1 MSTDSGLRKL
11 INETP
16 IADTHEHL
24 LEESSR
30 LSPADMW
37 RLDDIGVLFTHYAN
51 DDLVSAGLTPE
62 EYQRVFAKATP
73 PDEKW
78 QIIRKYWPHAK
89 HTGYGLCVRES
100 VRALYGE
107 DDVTDANWE
116 KVNEAVAAAI
126 KPGFYREI
134 IQGISKV
141 DHCQVNSLEKFPFCE
156 TEMPDLLLQDL
167 STVSISTEPNI
178 TVMSE
183 LTGIEVRSLDD
194 WYQVID
200 WTFAKYGPKAVATK
214 NQSAYVRTL
223 DYTDVTKEEAASYF
237 DRQFRAHVAPG
248 TTGWRAIQDHLHN
261 HVIRKAVEYNLPVKL
276 HTGYYTATGYMPLHR
291 VGANPGDCSELCIK
305 HPNARFVFMHTMYPY
320 QDELIAIAKHFPNAF
335 PDMCWSWIINPAA
348 TVRFLKEAIK
358 AVPANKIF
366 PFGGDHTQ
374 VELIPGHA
382 AIARKGIAQALSELV
397 DEGWLS
403 KRDAEEAAVKLAHG
417 NVRALYDIE
426 RCRANNTARERRA
439 PGADGGA

>member
-276 HTGYYTATGYMPLHR
+276 HTGYYAGTGYMPLHR
-291 VGANPGDCSELCIK
+291 LRTNAGDMCDLCMR
-305 HPNARFVFMHTMYPY
+305 HPDAKFVFMHITYPY
-320 QDELIAIAKHFPNAF
+320 QDEAIATAKHHPGAYI
-335 PDMCWSWIINPAA
+335 DMCWAWIVNPAA
-348 TVRFLKEAIK
+348 SVRFLKEFIMAAPI
-358 AVPANKIF
+358 NKLLV
-366 PFGGDHTQ
+366 FGGDFGP
-374 VELIPGHA
+374 VEMVPGHA
-382 AIARKGIAQALSELV
+382 AIARRGIAQALEELIA
-397 DEGWLS
+397 EHWITATQ
-403 KRDAEEAAVKLAHG
+403 AEEIAMRLLVENARELFD
-417 NVRALYDIE
+417 LE
-426 RCRANNTARERRA
+426 RCKAVVN
-439 PGADGGA
+439 